1 MHTQQLEEILD
12 KCKAQDRAAQYELYN
27 MYSKAMYNVC
37 VRMMKD
43 DSSAEDALQ
52 MAFVKAFKNID
63 SYKYDATFGAWL
75 KRIVINTCISELNK
89 RKVFFQE
96 VDDKDYVEVEN
107 EETDH
112 AYDIQRIQ
120 YAMQMLPEGYRV
132 IFTMYAVEG
141 YDHQEISQVMGI
153 SEGTSKSQ
161 YSRAKVKLKELLLEN
176 ERIANIS

>member
-1 MHTQQLEEILD
+1 M
-12 KCKAQDRAAQYELYN
+12 
-27 MYSKAMYNVC
+27 V
-37 VRMMKD
+37 
-43 DSSAEDALQ
+43 
-52 MAFVKAFKNID
+52 
-63 SYKYDATFGAWL
+63 
-75 KRIVINTCISELNK
+75 
-89 RKVFFQE
+89 
-96 VDDKDYVEVEN
+96 VEN